1 MFQGASSANPDV
13 SEWDVSQVTDMGYM
27 FYDASLANPDVS
39 EWDVSQVTNMGYM
52 FQGAS
57 SANPDVSEWDVS
69 QVTDMGYMFYDAS
82 SAHPE
87 VSGWDVSQVTSM
99 RYMFQGVSLANPD
112 MSMWDFNSVIDMS
125 GMFKNVVLSIRN
137 YTAML
142 NRIHQTSEQSNVVL
156 GGGNSKYSHRAQ
168 EAREMLEARGWIIDD
183 GGKTEVSIPK
193 VTSVAIISTPRVG
206 NTYGRDEY
214 IEVSVT
220 FSEVVKLSGGL
231 KLLSLFIGEL
241 EGKPDILKAVAVKS

>member
-1 MFQGASSANPDV
+1 
-13 SEWDVSQVTDMGYM
+13 
-27 FYDASLANPDVS
+27 
-39 EWDVSQVTNMGYM
+39 
-52 FQGAS
+52 
-57 SANPDVSEWDVS
+57 
-69 QVTDMGYMFYDAS
+69 MGYMFYDAS
-82 SAHPE
+82 SANPD

-206 NTYGRDEY
+206 DTYGRDEY

-231 KLLSLFIGEL
+231 KLLSLFISGSWRGARYIKGSGSEALIFSYKVQADDRDSNGVTIAWSNASGSEGLVGSGTIISYSTGEPANL
-241 EGKPDILKAVAVKS
+241 GYSEQSNVSDHKVDGSLNN